1 MGSKLRIFLRF
12 IDKISEYS
20 AKACA
25 WFIIV
30 LVFALCYESISRYL
44 FNAPTMW
51 AYDLSYMLYSTIFLM
66 GAGYTL
72 FQDRH
77 VKVDVISRYFS
88 AKTKAIVDMCLY
100 LICFFPAVGVLLVV
114 GIQNAAFSW
123 AMREVSA
130 SGLWRPPLYPLKTV
144 LPVAMAI
151 LLLQGIAQFIHC
163 IYIVLG
169 KGESV

>member
-100 LICFFPAVGVLLVV
+100 LICFSSCRGPFGCRHTKCC
-114 GIQNAAFSW
+114 F
-123 AMREVSA
+123 
-130 SGLWRPPLYPLKTV
+130 
-144 LPVAMAI
+144 
-151 LLLQGIAQFIHC
+151 F
-163 IYIVLG
+163 LG
-169 KGESV
+169 NERGKC